1 MQSFVDVLETRMSA
15 LARTVPAD
23 GGLKRQPLLDALD
36 LRTADASARAPR
48 GRGFQ
53 SSVLAAVTDQR
64 VAVSVQ
70 TGRAKTN
77 NEGLLAVLA
86 GADDPTVSWL
96 VLVVADKY
104 KGAATA
110 LPVTRDIEA
119 LASAVGVDLDLEG
132 VVVLTFGG
140 QPAPVRREVGA
151 TAAAPVA
158 AVRGPDGTSVQVARV
173 DRGTEPVVSLPIVV
187 PGIEPGPVERRVAQ
201 AVVGSPRFRRQVSAA
216 GRHALDDASAERLIA
231 VLLAGRGKV
240 SRAELAGALDL
251 APHAASTT
259 VASLRRLMNVEGYD
273 VVAVD
278 LVAVVLDEALMRE
291 QFDLRV

>member
-1 MQSFVDVLETRMSA
+1 MPALERA
-15 LARTVPAD
+15 VPAD

-53 SSVLAAVTDQR
+53 ASVLAAVTDER

-110 LPVTRDIEA
+110 SPVTRDVEA
-119 LASAVGVDLDLEG
+119 MASAVGIELDLEG

-140 QPAPVRREVGA
+140 QPSGPVRREVGA
-151 TAAAPVA
+151 GAAALVAAAPERDASSVP
-158 AVRGPDGTSVQVARV
+158 VTRVERGA
-173 DRGTEPVVSLPIVV
+173 EPVVSLPVVV
-187 PGIEPGPVERRVAQ
+187 PGIEPGPNERRVAQ
-201 AVVGSPRFRRQVSAA
+201 AVVGSSRFRRQVSAG

-231 VLLAGRGKV
+231 VLLAARGKV
-240 SRAELAGALDL
+240 SRAELAGALNL

-259 VASLRRLMNVEGYD
+259 VASLRRLMNVDGYD
-273 VVAVD
+273 VVGVD
-278 LVAVVLDEALMRE
+278 PVAVVLDDALMRE
-291 QFDLRV
+291 QFDVQL